1 MVKILLVDDDKDIRD
16 LQRVLLEPYVDEIV
30 EAKNGKEAVGLVDDT
45 INLVIMD
52 NMMPKMSG
60 IDAVREIRKNS
71 SIPILFVSA
80 KGQEYDKISGYSA
93 GGDDY
98 LVKPFSPQE
107 LQLKVQAMLRRSL
120 EYSQSESNA
129 NEIKIRDL
137 VINTSSREV
146 WLKDCPINLTAKEFD
161 VLRLLASKAG
171 QVFSAEVI
179 YEQVWQE
186 PYFYNSSSTIMTHIK
201 KIRQKL
207 EENPKTP
214 KYIQT
219 IWGVGYKIE
228 K

>member
-16 LQRVLLEPYVDEIV
+16 LQRVLLEPYADEII
-30 EAKNGKEAVGLVDDT
+30 EAKNGKEAIEAIDET

-60 IDAVREIRKNS
+60 IDAVKAIRKS
-71 SIPILFVSA
+71 SSLPILFVSA

-93 GGDDY
+93 GADDY

-120 EYSQSESNA
+120 EYSHSNQDT
-129 NEIKIRDL
+129 NEIKVRDL
-137 VINTSSREV
+137 VINISSREV
-146 WLKDCPINLTAKEFD
+146 WVNHRPVNLTGKEFD
-161 VLRLLASKAG
+161 VLKLLASRAG

-186 PYFYNSSSTIMTHIK
+186 PYYYNSSSTIMTHIK
-201 KIRQKL
+201 KLRQKI
-207 EENPKTP
+207 EENPKSP

>member
-1 MVKILLVDDDKDIRD
+1 MLVDDDKDIRD
-16 LQRVLLEPYVDEIV
+16 LQRVLLEPYVAEII
-30 EAKNGKEAVGLVDDT
+30 EAKNGKEAVELADDT

-71 SIPILFVSA
+71 NMPILFVSA

-120 EYSQSESNA
+120 EYSQSEQST

-137 VINTSSREV
+137 VINPSSREV

-161 VLRLLASKAG
+161 VLKLLASRAG

-201 KIRQKL
+201 KLRQKL
-207 EENPKTP
+207 EANPKAP

>member
-16 LQRVLLEPYVDEIV
+16 LQRVLLEPYVDEII
-30 EAKNGKEAVGLVDDT
+30 EAKNGKEAIEAIDET

-60 IDAVREIRKNS
+60 IDAVKEIRKS
-71 SIPILFVSA
+71 SPLPILFVSA

-120 EYSQSESNA
+120 EYSHSNQDT
-129 NEIKIRDL
+129 NEIKVRDL
-137 VINTSSREV
+137 VINISSREV
-146 WLKDCPINLTAKEFD
+146 WVAHRPVNLTGKEFD
-161 VLRLLASKAG
+161 VLKLLASRAG

-186 PYFYNSSSTIMTHIK
+186 PYYYNSSSTIMTHIK
-201 KIRQKL
+201 KLRQKL

>member
-137 VINTSSREV
+137 VINASSREV

>member
-16 LQRVLLEPYVDEIV
+16 LQRVLLEPYVAEII
-30 EAKNGKEAVGLVDDT
+30 EAKNGKEAVELADDT

-71 SIPILFVSA
+71 NMPILFVSA

-120 EYSQSESNA
+120 EYSQSEQST

-137 VINTSSREV
+137 VINPSSREV

-161 VLRLLASKAG
+161 VLKLLASRAG

-201 KIRQKL
+201 KLRQKL
-207 EENPKTP
+207 EANPKAP

>member
-16 LQRVLLEPYVDEIV
+16 LQKVLLEPYADEII
-30 EAKNGKEAVGLVDDT
+30 EAKNGKQAIELSDDT
-45 INLVIMD
+45 VSLIIMD
-52 NMMPKMSG
+52 NMMPKMNG
-60 IDAVREIRKNS
+60 IDAVREIRKNYNM
-71 SIPILFVSA
+71 PILFVSA

-120 EYSQSESNA
+120 KYGSVEQNLT
-129 NEIKIRDL
+129 EIKVRDL
-137 VINTSSREV
+137 LINTSSRKV
-146 WLKDCPINLTAKEFD
+146 WLKGQIINLTGKEFE
-161 VLRLLASKAG
+161 VLKLLASNVD
-171 QVFSAEVI
+171 QVFSAESI

-201 KIRQKL
+201 KLRQKI
-207 EENPKTP
+207 EENSKAP